1 MRKIL
6 TIIALCCLGITFAQE
21 TGTIAGKL
29 LDKEA
34 NNQPLPFANVVVQGT
49 AKGAS
54 TDFDGLFEIPDVP
67 VGTYTLEFRFTGY
80 QTVEV
85 PNVLVEANKI
95 AVVDATLGAS
105 AAELEAVVIKVVTS
119 REREEAL
126 LLEQKAAVT
135 LKTSIGAQELAKKGV
150 GDVGTAVTK
159 VTGISKQ
166 EGSGNIFVR
175 GLGDRYNITTL
186 NGLPLP
192 SNDPSKKNIQL
203 GIFNTS
209 IVEAIGIDKTYNP
222 ENFGDFGGA
231 NIDISSKDYRGKGFI
246 EIGFS
251 SGINTETI
259 GVDEFFLTD
268 GPNRSGFYDID
279 IPAFPLSNYNF
290 ETSWD
295 RQKTSAPVNSN
306 ISLKLGDSYNIFGG
320 GTKLSVFGVGT
331 FSNTYSYQEG
341 ISRGGVNTNS
351 VAASDFNYF
360 NYSYNTNT
368 TLMGNLG
375 LKHKQNKISYNV
387 LFLNTSNEQQKEFFG
402 IIDINDDAPEG
413 GGFIQRAVF
422 QRTSLVTHQL
432 LGDHEISDKF
442 EVNWGG
448 SYNFLEG
455 SEPNRRQVTLVPDVA
470 SEPNGPRSFRLV
482 SAASDNHRF
491 YSELLEEELAGNFN
505 TTYKFKK
512 NEEDDFD
519 GKVTLGFSA
528 RFKEVDFE
536 ATQFNFQ
543 TLGNSTP
550 LPFVDL
556 YNVDAFFN
564 QENLNNGLFV
574 IETFRGTLGNTTIDP
589 LAPQFYKGDQSINAG
604 YINFEYAFSPKFTLL
619 AGIRAEQI
627 NQTIAWSTSLDPDGD
642 ENELDTFEILPA
654 LSLKYEINETQNVK
668 FATSKTYTLPQ
679 YKERAPFL
687 FQEVNQ
693 DYFGNENLDLST
705 NYNIDLKWESFP
717 KSNEIIS
724 VGVFG
729 KLIENPINS
738 IIIQSASNDIT
749 WANTGDQATAFGA
762 ELEVRK
768 VLFEHE
774 ADQID
779 VSLKNSLTAG
789 INAAYMIT
797 NQELDGQKVLDEAG
811 LSFIP
816 TYTDTGISGA
826 SDLVANADLSYYK
839 DFSKDKNIQL
849 TLAANYFSDRIF
861 ALGNFGKGNIIEKGV
876 PTLDIIAKTQITE
889 NITIGLSAK
898 NLLNPNI
905 ERFQEAVDG
914 DTNDDPTLNLNFQQR
929 EITILSYKKGYD
941 VKLSLAYKF

>member
-6 TIIALCCLGITFAQE
+6 TTIALCCLGITFAQE

-231 NIDISSKDYRGKGFI
+231 NIDISSKDYKGKGFI

-251 SGINTETI
+251 SGINTETT
-259 GVDEFFLTD
+259 GADDFFLTD

-320 GTKLSVFGVGT
+320 DTKLSVFGVGS
-331 FSNTYSYQEG
+331 FSNNYSYREG
-341 ISRGGVNTNS
+341 ISRGGVTVNS
-351 VAASDFNYF
+351 VANSDFDFF
-360 NYSYNTNT
+360 NYAYNTNT
-368 TLMGNLG
+368 TLMGNIG
-375 LKHKQNKISYNV
+375 IKHGQNKISYNA
-387 LFLNTSNEQQKEFFG
+387 LFLNNSSEQQKEFFG
-402 IIDINDDAPEG
+402 IIDVEDDAPNG

-422 QRTSLVTHQL
+422 QRTTLITHQL
-432 LGDHEISDKF
+432 LGDHEIGKNF
-442 EVNWGG
+442 EINWGG

-455 SEPNRRQVTLVPDVA
+455 SEPNRRQVTLVPEV
-470 SEPNGPRSFRLV
+470 PNQPDGPRSFRLV

-491 YSELLEEELAGNFN
+491 YSELLEEEIAGNLKA
-505 TTYKFKK
+505 TYKFKK
-512 NEEDDFD
+512 NEEDEYD
-519 GKVTLGFSA
+519 GKVTVGYSA
-528 RFKEVDFE
+528 RFKNVDFE

-543 TLGNSTP
+543 VFNNIAQPTTEIY
-550 LPFVDL
+550 D
-556 YNVDAFFN
+556 VDAYFN
-564 QENLNNGLFV
+564 QQNLNSGLYR
-574 IETFRGTLGNTTIDP
+574 IRTFRGTIDTP
-589 LAPQFYKGDQSINAG
+589 NALDPQFYEGDQTINSG
-604 YINFEYAFSPKFTLL
+604 FINFEYAFSPKFTLL
-619 AGIRAEQI
+619 AGVRGEQI
-627 NQTIAWSTSLDPDGD
+627 NQTIAWSTSLEPQGD
-642 ENELDTFEILPA
+642 ESELDTFEILPA
-654 LSLKYEINETQNVK
+654 LSLKYEIDEKQNIK
-668 FATSKTYTLPQ
+668 FASSKTYTLPQ

-705 NYNIDLKWESFP
+705 NYNVDLKWESFP

-729 KLIENPINS
+729 KLIENPINA
-738 IIIQSASNDIT
+738 ITIQSASNDIT

-774 ADQID
+774 ADQVD

-861 ALGNFGKGNIIEKGV
+861 AIGNFGKGNIIEKGV
-876 PTLDIIAKTQITE
+876 PTVDFVAKTQLTE

-898 NLLNPNI
+898 NLFNPSI